1 MRGHLENVNE
11 SDRQQLRKSL
21 PSRGE
26 IQCTGPEMGRVQGRE
41 KGSVVG
47 AT

>member
-1 MRGHLENVNE
+1 MRGHVNNVNE
-11 SDRQQLRKSL
+11 SGRQQPRKSL

-26 IQCTGPEMGRVQGRE
+26 SKHTGPEMGRVQGRE
-41 KGSVVG
+41 KGSVAG